1 MKKRML
7 AGVLA
12 AMLILGGCSSNPAA
26 ETSCV
31 PASEPVSESVPE
43 SEPVSEPEPSSS
55 EPAESSAESE
65 YVYQSG
71 APDFARPDS
80 MVYST
85 GEEADFPD
93 IRWDFADKYYDIPDA
108 IRAISG
114 AEGESWTPSDGETDS
129 LYDFLHHFG
138 LLIDAVQ
145 SEAHLPAVP
154 EDDGELS
161 KFDCEVLCWG
171 DPVQVNRRFASD
183 YAAVTKGGNIATIF
197 WLAAHTPEEYAAI
210 GLTVADVEWAVVECE
225 KLAMPEI
232 ADTVAQARENY
243 ESYKAEAG
251 PMVYDTRESFAHS
264 IEGGPDWDYQFR
276 YNNIDGELI
285 GLVGEEAFQAWVGEG
300 FNPTINKQTFV
311 EYFSIEPYQ
320 LVDVLGI
327 GEREYRP
334 GLDLSEYETEILCYG
349 NQSAINHLFASEY
362 AAVSESGSIYTIFW
376 LARHTAEDYRQERL
390 PKSTLV
396 EVVEN
401 CRSDFESLEAYLDRI
416 QAEIDRMTWPQVY
429 GGEDAWIYGMDGGVQ
444 LVYNW
449 TYSGIDGSLMDYVG
463 DGLFSDWINN
473 DKEPHNL
480 QTFIEYFDLTADE
493 VKEVLGVNQPD
504 YDDQDINPSS
514 EEIDILCSGDQAAI
528 NRTFASE
535 YAAVSDSGS
544 IYTILWLAEHT
555 AADYEA
561 EGIPKSEIESV
572 IAVLEASGGN
582 LQYYLAPLREQAALM
597 AE

>member
-1 MKKRML
+1 MKKRIL

-12 AMLILGGCSSNPAA
+12 VMFILGGCSSNPEA
-26 ETSCV
+26 ETSSV
-31 PASEPVSESVPE
+31 PASEPISESVPE
-43 SEPVSEPEPSSS
+43 SEPELYSS

-80 MVYST
+80 MVYLT
-85 GEEADFPD
+85 GEEAGFPD
-93 IRWDFADKYYDIPDA
+93 IHWDFADKYYDIPDA
-108 IRAISG
+108 IRAIPG
-114 AEGESWTPSDGETDS
+114 AEGEDWTPSGGETDS

-154 EDDGELS
+154 EDSGELS

-171 DPVQVNRRFASD
+171 DPVQINRRFASN
-183 YAAVTKGGNIATIF
+183 YAAVSKSGNIATIF
-197 WLAAHTPEEYAAI
+197 WLAAHTPEEYADI
-210 GLTVADVEWAVVECE
+210 DLTVADVEWAVVECE
-225 KLAMPEI
+225 KLEMPEI

-251 PMVYDTRESFAHS
+251 PMVYDTRESFLNT
-264 IEGGPDWDYQFR
+264 EMNWDYNDK
-276 YNNIDGELI
+276 YDSIPSEMIDI
-285 GLVGEEAFQAWVGEG
+285 VGEEAFNDWVGEG

-311 EYFSIEPYQ
+311 EHFSIEPFQ
-320 LVDVLGI
+320 LIEALGI
-327 GEREYRP
+327 VSGENQPE
-334 GLDLSEYETEILCYG
+334 LDLNEYTAEILCYG
-349 NQSAINHLFASEY
+349 KQSAINRIFASEY
-362 AAVSESGSIYTIFW
+362 AAVSESGRIYTIFW
-376 LARHTAEDYRQERL
+376 LARHTAEDYQQERL

-401 CRSDFESLEAYLDRI
+401 CRSDFESLGPYLDKI

-429 GGEDAWIYGMDGGVQ
+429 GGEDAWIYGMDGGIQ

-449 TYSGIDGSLMDYVG
+449 KHGVIDGSLIDYVG
-463 DGLFSDWINN
+463 DDLFSDWIDN
-473 DKEPHNL
+473 DKEPHDL

-493 VKEVLGVNQPD
+493 VKEVLGVNNPD
-504 YDDQDINPSS
+504 YDDGPSS

-528 NRTFASE
+528 NRMFASE

-561 EGIPKSEIESV
+561 EGIPKSEIEAV
-572 IAVLEASGGN
+572 IAVLEAGGGS
-582 LQYYLAPLREQAALM
+582 LQDYLTPLREQAALM
-597 AE
+597 PG

>member
-1 MKKRML
+1 MKKRIL
-7 AGVLA
+7 AGILTT
-12 AMLILGGCSSNPAA
+12 MLLLSGCSAGTEI
-26 ETSCV
+26 ETSST
-31 PASEPVSESVPE
+31 PASEPVSASTSE
-43 SEPVSEPEPSSS
+43 SEPVSEAETEP
-55 EPAESSAESE
+55 E
-65 YVYQSG
+65 YVYQSDG
-71 APDFARPDS
+71 PDFARPDS
-80 MVYST
+80 MVYTT
-85 GEEADFPD
+85 GEEADYPGVY
-93 IRWDFADKYYDIPDA
+93 WDFAEKYYLIPDL
-108 IRAISG
+108 IRAIPG
-114 AEGESWTPSDGETDS
+114 AEGESWTPSEGETDS

-145 SEAHLPAVP
+145 KEADLPAVA
-154 EDDGELS
+154 EEEGELT
-161 KFDCEVLCWG
+161 KFDCEALCWG
-171 DPVQVNRRFASD
+171 DPVQINRRFASN
-183 YAAVTKGGNIATIF
+183 YAAVSESGSIATIF
-197 WLAAHTPEEYAAI
+197 WLAEHTPEDYAAI

-225 KLAMPEI
+225 KLSMPEI
-232 ADTVAQARENY
+232 ADTVAQARANY
-243 ESYKAEAG
+243 ESYKASAG
-251 PMVYDTRESFAHS
+251 PMVYDTRESFTHS
-264 IEGGPDWDYQFR
+264 LEGGPDWDYQFR
-276 YNNIDGELI
+276 YHNIDGELI

-311 EYFSIEPYQ
+311 EHFSIEPYQ
-320 LVDVLGI
+320 LVDALKI

-349 NQSAINHLFASEY
+349 NQSAINRLFASEY

-376 LARHTAEDYRQERL
+376 LARHTAEDYQRERL

-401 CRSDFESLEAYLDRI
+401 CRSDFESLGAYLDRI

-535 YAAVSDSGS
+535 YAAVSESGS
-544 IYTILWLAEHT
+544 IYTILWLAEHS
-555 AADYEA
+555 ASDYQA
-561 EGIPKSEIESV
+561 EGISKAEIDSV
-572 IAVLEASGGN
+572 IAVLEADGVWEKYLVP
-582 LQYYLAPLREQAALM
+582 LQEQAALM
-597 AE
+597 N